1 MQTGGKQEG
10 HRVSRSK
17 PTYAASLASNAE
29 ADVKII
35 MKSVMY
41 QKFGVLLCV
50 GTLLACESGTVQ
62 SGLDQSP
69 SINPLESKN
78 GTRIQHKI
86 VSAEDGLQV
95 PMGLFDTKLGDD
107 CAFSEAEDGK
117 QRCLPT
123 KTASF
128 GAPDFLNAVNQGTH
142 ILYKDVNCNDR
153 VAFSSLCSPSVKY
166 IKYSD
171 TCGSKTKIGNATEIS
186 LPDALYYRSIN
197 GICSMVST
205 NYAAFKEL
213 RAYVLGMSLPPEEF
227 VAATVTMSNR

>member
-1 MQTGGKQEG
+1 MKTIM
-10 HRVSRSK
+10 RYL
-17 PTYAASLASNAE
+17 TYQ
-29 ADVKII
+29 
-35 MKSVMY
+35 Y
-41 QKFGVLLCV
+41 FGVLLCL
-50 GTLLACESGTVQ
+50 GSLLSCENGTVQ

-86 VSAEDGLQV
+86 LSAEDGLQV
-95 PMGLFDTKLGDD
+95 PVGLFDTKLGDD

-153 VAFSSLCSPSVKY
+153 IAFSSLCSPSVKY

-171 TCGSKTKIGNATEIS
+171 TCGSKTRMATAIEIS
-186 LPDALYYRSIN
+186 LPDTLYYRSIN

-205 NYAAFKEL
+205 NYAAFKEV
-213 RAYVLGMSLPPEEF
+213 RAYILGMALPPEEF
-227 VAATVTMSNR
+227 VAATVTMSSR